1 MSALIIVLIGLAG
14 WEALVRLGG
23 VDELILPAPT
33 QVLDSL
39 WTDRSILAPDLA
51 TTTWEVLFGLAV
63 AIAAGALLG
72 IAMHVSPRARRALRP
87 LVIGSQAVPVPVIA
101 PLVILV
107 LGFGMAPKVLL
118 IALVCFFPVAINLY
132 DGLRD
137 TDADARKLLRSLDA
151 TRWQTLRMLE
161 LPSALP
167 ATFTGVKIAA
177 AVAVIGAVFAEW
189 AGSDAGLGHAL
200 LTANGQLATARA
212 FAATLL
218 LFLLAVVLYGAFALA
233 RAARRRL
240 DPALDSRRT
249 MTRLVLLLALLTAVV
264 AGCGEKSDAPSAGS
278 GKTEKLTVMLD
289 WFPNADHAGLYAAQ
303 ASGEYERAGLD
314 VKFVTPSDAAT
325 PLKLLQAG
333 RVDLAMSYQPD
344 VLLARDQGAD
354 VVAVGALVQKPLTS
368 LMSLGAKGVTEP
380 KQLAGKTVG
389 TAGIPYQSAYL
400 KTILDKA
407 GVDPARSRRSTSAS
421 S

>member
-1 MSALIIVLIGLAG
+1 MLL
-14 WEALVRLGG
+14 
-23 VDELILPAPT
+23 
-33 QVLDSL
+33 
-39 WTDRSILAPDLA
+39 
-51 TTTWEVLFGLAV
+51 GLAV
-63 AIAAGALLG
+63 AIAAGARS
-72 IAMHVSPRARRALRP
+72 ASPCTSSPRARRALRP

-118 IALVCFFPVAINLY
+118 VALVCFFPVAINLY

-218 LFLLAVVLYGAFALA
+218 LFLLAVVLYGAFALLE
-233 RAARRRL
+233 RR
-240 DPALDSRRT
+240 
-249 MTRLVLLLALLTAVV
+249 VV
-264 AGCGEKSDAPSAGS
+264 
-278 GKTEKLTVMLD
+278 D
-289 WFPNADHAGLYAAQ
+289 W
-303 ASGEYERAGLD
+303 
-314 VKFVTPSDAAT
+314 TP
-325 PLKLLQAG
+325 
-333 RVDLAMSYQPD
+333 
-344 VLLARDQGAD
+344 
-354 VVAVGALVQKPLTS
+354 
-368 LMSLGAKGVTEP
+368 
-380 KQLAGKTVG
+380 
-389 TAGIPYQSAYL
+389 
-400 KTILDKA
+400 
-407 GVDPARSRRSTSAS
+407 RSTPGGP
-421 S
+421 